1 MPSETTVN
9 IIENIAALHAQLAKL
24 ELEATRLRELRT
36 TIAEGGKALVE
47 VSQGM
52 LTATTGMQAATE
64 SLRDSGMP
72 RAMDHIGA
80 IERRIEQQLSII
92 DRTVNEKINEL
103 RVKTGA
109 AVGDQLAALP
119 GQLAPALGV
128 QISGQIGAISKSVD
142 KSTSVLTERLS
153 STSAASKQLGASI
166 DQAIQRL
173 TKDLS
178 SEIQGI
184 GQQVQSTKS
193 ALARLEGAVNQLE
206 QRQRFLA
213 VLVGLAAAS
222 AAAALLSCLLR

>member
-1 MPSETTVN
+1 MPSETTAN
-9 IIENIAALHAQLAKL
+9 IIENMTSLHAQLAKL

-52 LTATTGMQAATE
+52 LTATAGMQAATE

-72 RAMDHIGA
+72 RAVDHIAA

-92 DRTVNEKINEL
+92 DRTVNEKIDEL

-142 KSTSVLTERLS
+142 ESTSVLTERLN
-153 STSAASKQLGASI
+153 STSAASKQLGTSI

-173 TKDLS
+173 TKDLAS
-178 SEIQGI
+178 GIQGI

-193 ALARLEGAVNQLE
+193 ALASLEGAMNQLE
-206 QRQRFLA
+206 KRQRFLA
-213 VLVGLAAAS
+213 VLVGISAAS
-222 AAAALLSCLLR
+222 AAAALLACLLH